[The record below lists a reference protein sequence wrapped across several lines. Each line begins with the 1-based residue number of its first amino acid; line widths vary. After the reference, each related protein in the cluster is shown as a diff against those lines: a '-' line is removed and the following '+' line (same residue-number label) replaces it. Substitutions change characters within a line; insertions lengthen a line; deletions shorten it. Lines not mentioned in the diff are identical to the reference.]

1 MGDKIRETRKAVAL
15 TQEQASKFCGVPLRT
30 WSNWERGVNTPP
42 DYVEN
47 LICEKLLTYK
57 N

>member
-1 MGDKIRETRKAVAL
+1 MANKIKETRKAVGL
-15 TQEQASKFCGVPLRT
+15 TQVQAAEFCGVPLRT
-30 WSNWERGVNTPP
+30 WSNWEREVNTPP

-57 N
+57 D